1 MGRVLVVE
9 DDEQMARLLTRAL
22 TGSGLSVHWAPT
34 GAEGL
39 DTALRGDFD
48 LVVLDL
54 VLPGIDG
61 VEVLR
66 RLVDERPHQRV
77 LILSGACEVANRVA
91 CLEAGAEDFLG
102 KPFAVAEL
110 LARVRARMRMAAAT
124 PAGDYLTVGPV
135 RLDLRLH
142 RAQLANRRVDLSER
156 VFLVLQYLMSR
167 ADQVCSRSEL
177 LDAAWGVS
185 GRSAS
190 NVLDAC
196 VWRLRGKLGG
206 PEWLETVRNVGYRY
220 VVG

>member
-9 DDEQMARLLTRAL
+9 DDERMTRLLTRAL
-22 TGSGLSVHWAPT
+22 SGSGLCVHSAPT
-34 GAEGL
+34 GNEGL

-54 VLPGIDG
+54 VLPDIDG

-77 LILSGACEVANRVA
+77 LVLSGACEVANRVA

-102 KPFAVAEL
+102 KPFAIAEL

-124 PAGDYLTVGPV
+124 PVGDYLTVGPV

-142 RAQLANRRVDLSER
+142 RAQLADRRVDLSER
-156 VFLVLQYLMSR
+156 EFLLLQYLMLR
-167 ADQVCSRSEL
+167 ADQVCSRSDL
-177 LDAAWGVS
+177 LEAAWGMS
-185 GRSAS
+185 DHWAS

-196 VWRLRGKLGG
+196 VRRLRGKLGG

-220 VVG
+220 AVG

>member
-9 DDEQMARLLTRAL
+9 DDERVARLLTRAL
-22 TGSGLSVHWAPT
+22 TGSGLCVHCEPT
-34 GAEGL
+34 GTAGL
-39 DTALRGDFD
+39 DAALRGDFD

-54 VLPGIDG
+54 VLPDIDG

-66 RLVDERPHQRV
+66 RLVDDLPHQRV

-110 LARVRARMRMAAAT
+110 LARVHARMRMAAAS
-124 PAGDYLTVGPV
+124 PVGDYLTVGPV

-142 RAQLANRRVDLSER
+142 RAQLADRRVDLTER
-156 VFLVLQYLMSR
+156 EFLVLQYLMSR
-167 ADQVCSRSEL
+167 ADQVCSRSDL
-177 LDAAWGVS
+177 LEAAWGMGS
-185 GRSAS
+185 RSAS

-220 VVG
+220 AVG